1 MSLGADA
8 RNLLA
13 ETLLGAGR
21 RAPERVAI
29 RWGDEAVTYGQ
40 LDALSARLA
49 RALVE
54 EYGVAPGDRVAVQL
68 ATRPEVLAL
77 NVACARVGAI
87 YVPLNPAYTDPE
99 VVALVDDAAPALV
112 VRDAPLAH
120 AVARVAADEVLAVA
134 AGCDEG
140 FADARCDAGA
150 PAALLFTSGTTGRP
164 KGALLTHGNLAFGCT
179 TLNRVWGITADD
191 VVTHVLPLFHVHG
204 LFVAAYCTL
213 SSGATMRLLARFDVG
228 EVLDALGESSLM
240 MGVPT
245 HYGRLLADE
254 RLTAERVAGV
264 RLFVSGSAPLARA
277 TSEAFYER
285 TGQRILERYGTT
297 ETGMIASNPLEGERR
312 PGSVGPA
319 LPGVEVRV
327 SGGPPG
333 SVEVRG
339 PNVFAGYWNRPEL
352 RDATF
357 TDDGFFVTGDLGVL
371 AEDGYLEIVG
381 RSRDLV
387 ITGGLNVYP
396 AEVERAIDALP
407 GVVESAVVG
416 VPDADLGEAVTA
428 VVVLEPGAVLGEDGV
443 REGVRSAL
451 APYKV
456 PRHVRFVAELPR
468 NAMGKV
474 EKARLRAAP
483 AGSP

>member
-29 RWGDEAVTYGQ
+29 RWGGEAVTYGQ
-40 LDALSARLA
+40 LDALSARIA

-54 EYGVAPGDRVAVQL
+54 VYGVAPGDRVAVQL

-77 NVACARVGAI
+77 NVACARAGAI

-112 VRDAPLAH
+112 VRDTPLAH
-120 AVARVAADEVLAVA
+120 AVARVAADELLAVA
-134 AGCDEG
+134 AGLAGDV
-140 FADARCDAGA
+140 ADARCDADA

-179 TLNRVWGITADD
+179 TLNRAWGITADD
-191 VVTHVLPLFHVHG
+191 VLTHALPLFHVHG

-213 SSGATMRLLARFDVG
+213 SSGATMRLLPRFDVG

-245 HYGRLLADE
+245 HYVRLLADE
-254 RLTAERVAGV
+254 RLTAERAAGV

-357 TDDGFFVTGDLGVL
+357 TEGGFFVTGDLGVL
-371 AEDGYLEIVG
+371 AKDGYLEIVG

-416 VPDADLGEAVTA
+416 VPDADFGEAVTA
-428 VVVLEPGAVLGEDGV
+428 VVVLEPGVVLGEDEV
-443 REGVRSAL
+443 REGVRPVL

-456 PRHVRFVAELPR
+456 PKHVRFVAELPR

-483 AGSP
+483 TGSP